1 MFESIKRLV
10 FAYNVCHKYGI
21 VFYPYRKHPRS
32 PASYE
37 IDLSTGKIKIWCCL
51 LQDQFY
57 ESLFHE
63 IGHVLDFKRN
73 RYNKGKYSLWD
84 GAYLSKGK
92 VCFTLEPTLTLPIE
106 ENSRMFCK
114 RVVSEVV
121 ASRSALRMLKSCGK
135 LSEDSVDDLVS
146 SLQSYLRYIDKTQ
159 VAHYTYNLTR
169 ILKGEIN
176 VKF

>member
-1 MFESIKRLV
+1 MFELIKRLV
-10 FAYNVCHKYGI
+10 FAYKVCHKYGI
-21 VFYPYRKHPRS
+21 VFYPYRGHQRS

-37 IDLSTGKIKIWCCL
+37 IDLSTDKSKIWCCL
-51 LQDQFY
+51 LQERFY

-73 RYNKGKYSLWD
+73 RYSRGKYSLWD

-106 ENSRMFCK
+106 ESSRMFCK

-121 ASRSALRMLKSCGK
+121 ASRTALRMLKSCGK
-135 LSEDSVDDLVS
+135 LTDKSLEDLVY
-146 SLQSYLRYIDKTQ
+146 SLQTYLKYIDKTQ

-169 ILKGEIN
+169 VLKGETN